1 MTVTSL
7 GYSLE
12 PPEFV
17 HFRQCPCSNDQGY
30 LCTVCKVATD
40 NDIRFHCP
48 ACGAKLKIRRV
59 DDEWD
64 DCQCDDISESRLSL
78 AMRRLA

>member
-1 MTVTSL
+1 MTTSL

-17 HFRQCPCSNDQGY
+17 HFHQCPCSNDQGY
-30 LCTVCKVATD
+30 LCAVCKVATD

-59 DDEWD
+59 DEW